1 MADYAVA
8 ITFGSHSATYEA
20 FAELCAAQ
28 AGFRIRAAALV
39 ERDEAGRLAVPEEK
53 HLHFGAGYAEGA
65 VIGLVVGVLGG
76 PVGMLLGWGIGAT
89 AGALVDVHRFEQG
102 SEAIAEFGRLV
113 PSGGNAILAETT
125 ESDTAE
131 LDSFVAGL
139 GGTILRRSRE
149 EVVAELE
156 AQQAA
161 AEEAHRAARKAIHE
175 EKRRE
180 RVENLEH
187 RVQELKAKFRKH

>member
-1 MADYAVA
+1 
-8 ITFGSHSATYEA
+8 
-20 FAELCAAQ
+20 
-28 AGFRIRAAALV
+28 
-39 ERDEAGRLAVPEEK
+39 
-53 HLHFGAGYAEGA
+53 